1 MKLAIPTH
9 NRSEIISTPFL
20 EVFKNFDI
28 YLIFHSNEAYKEYS
42 KKNDLSN
49 INIVVTDIEPASNG
63 TGLPLNRKY
72 FLENYVEHN
81 EWIIFADDNV
91 ASIEGLI
98 SENLWN
104 KFILQNNQKNLFSE
118 WNSDLF
124 FKRINEI
131 KNYADT
137 VGAYHVGL
145 QTSKNYFYAHKKYRE
160 RGYVLG
166 KLTLWKKDNNFI
178 YDTPFTAM
186 EDFHHTAMHLI
197 HYGKVLIC
205 DYVWANAK
213 HFQGGGLG
221 SKNFRK
227 PNHIQSVEYLTA
239 KYPQLI
245 KVKNRKDNYPDLR
258 FPNMSEYNFQVWLK
272 QYKAF
277 KKEYIFN
284 EDTFRWD
291 KK

>member
-104 KFILQNNQKNLFSE
+104 KFILQNNQKNL
-118 WNSDLF
+118 L
-124 FKRINEI
+124 
-131 KNYADT
+131 
-137 VGAYHVGL
+137 
-145 QTSKNYFYAHKKYRE
+145 
-160 RGYVLG
+160 LG
-166 KLTLWKKDNNFI
+166 I
-178 YDTPFTAM
+178 
-186 EDFHHTAMHLI
+186 
-197 HYGKVLIC
+197 
-205 DYVWANAK
+205 
-213 HFQGGGLG
+213 
-221 SKNFRK
+221 
-227 PNHIQSVEYLTA
+227 
-239 KYPQLI
+239 
-245 KVKNRKDNYPDLR
+245 
-258 FPNMSEYNFQVWLK
+258 LK
-272 QYKAF
+272 QLDHGN
-277 KKEYIFN
+277 IF
-284 EDTFRWD
+284 
-291 KK
+291 